1 MIASTQCYRWVL
13 DNLLSSYDRVYA
25 TGELMPG
32 GLPTDA
38 IKCVIRGHLQST
50 QTWSTGIW
58 LSVTR
63 DSGPLTAAN
72 LNSIAAALEPALATF
87 ATTMESFLGGEGQI
101 DALSLYYYLE
111 GELDA
116 TLVSDLAVGPFVGT
130 VGGAIHSTRDALVT
144 SFLTG
149 FSGASMRGRSY
160 FPLQAC
166 TLGSDQQVSAGN
178 TGTISGAYATLLS
191 TWNGLNLNADNL
203 IEQVASVASH
213 TKNLI
218 TPIVT
223 CRTDSLVDTQRRR
236 EDKLSSLHTEAH
248 AVT

>member
-1 MIASTQCYRWVL
+1 
-13 DNLLSSYDRVYA
+13 
-25 TGELMPG
+25 MPG

-38 IKCVIRGHLQST
+38 IKVVIRGHLQSS

-63 DSGPLTAAN
+63 DSGPLTAPN
-72 LNSIAAALEPALATF
+72 LNSIVANLEGGLATF
-87 ATTMESFLGGEGQI
+87 AATMEPFLGAAGTI
-101 DALSLYYYLE
+101 DGLSAYYYQL
-111 GELDA
+111 GEVEA
-116 TLVSDLAVGPFVGT
+116 ELVSDAAVGPYVGSA
-130 VGGAIHSTRDALVT
+130 GGNVHSTRDALVT

-166 TLGSDQQVSAGN
+166 TLGSDQQVSASN
-178 TGTISGAYATLLS
+178 TATISGAYATLLT
-191 TWNGLNLNADNL
+191 TWNGLNLNPDNL

-218 TPIVT
+218 TPITT

-236 EDKLSSLHTEAH
+236 EDKLTSLHTESH